1 MFIGPFPRPRQARPG
16 RKRITSGY
24 STGRRRPALE
34 EDAMKLV
41 MMIALLAVA
50 VVANAQGG
58 IERLYMLDC
67 GINQAKDQSRWSPG
81 VNEGKPIEFSDNC
94 YLIKHSKGLL
104 LWDTGISD
112 AVAAMPNGLVTANGA
127 IIQSR
132 AKTLAAQL
140 SDLGV
145 KPADVTYV
153 AVSHTHGDHV
163 GNIAQFPSS
172 TVLIQGAEYDWAMAG
187 QNKPAFVESQKI
199 QKLTGDHDVFGDGSV
214 TIITTPGHT
223 PGHQSLLVKLPKTG
237 ALVLS
242 GDAVHFQDNW
252 THKRVPSMNTSKDQS
267 LASLERLAKVL
278 ADEKATLW
286 INHDKPQSA
295 SLKYS
300 PAYYE

>member
-1 MFIGPFPRPRQARPG
+1 MIRLF
-16 RKRITSGY
+16 
-24 STGRRRPALE
+24 TGVLA
-34 EDAMKLV
+34 A
-41 MMIALLAVA
+41 ALLVA
-50 VVANAQGG
+50 TATAAHAELQ
-58 IERLYMLDC
+58 RLYVLDC
-67 GINQAKDQSRWSPG
+67 GTNLGKDQSRWSPG

-94 YLIKHSKGLL
+94 YLIRHSKGLL

-140 SDLGV
+140 TELGV

-163 GNIAQFPSS
+163 GNIGLFPTS

-187 QNKPAFVESQKI
+187 QNKPAFVDSQKI
-199 QKLTGDHDVFGDGSV
+199 QKLAGDHDVFGDGSV

-252 THKRVPSMNTSKDQS
+252 THKRVPSMNTNKDQS
-267 LASLERLAKVL
+267 LASLERIAKVL
-278 ADEKATLW
+278 ADQKAALW

>member
-1 MFIGPFPRPRQARPG
+1 MTR
-16 RKRITSGY
+16 
-24 STGRRRPALE
+24 
-34 EDAMKLV
+34 
-41 MMIALLAVA
+41 LLAALALIAATAGVA
-50 VVANAQGG
+50 SAELQ
-58 IERLYMLDC
+58 RLYVLDC
-67 GINQAKDQSRWSPG
+67 GTNLGKDQSRWSPG

-94 YLIKHSKGLL
+94 YLIRHTKGLL

-127 IIQSR
+127 IIQTR

-140 SDLGV
+140 AELGV
-145 KPADVTYV
+145 KPADITYV

-163 GNIAQFPSS
+163 GNIAQFPAS

-199 QKLTGDHDVFGDGSV
+199 QKLAGDHDVFGDGSV
-214 TIITTPGHT
+214 TILSTPGHT

-242 GDAVHFQDNW
+242 GDAVHMQDNW

-267 LASLERLAKVL
+267 LASLDRIAKVR
-278 ADEKATLW
+278 ADQKATLW